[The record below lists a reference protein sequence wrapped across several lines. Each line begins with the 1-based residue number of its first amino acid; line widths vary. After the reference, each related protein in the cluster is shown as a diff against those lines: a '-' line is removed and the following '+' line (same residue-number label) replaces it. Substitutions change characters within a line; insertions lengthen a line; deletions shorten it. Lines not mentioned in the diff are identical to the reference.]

1 MDPFI
6 LKEIPGSSV
15 PLIGCIAEARVSKEV

>member
-6 LKEIPGSSV
+6 LKEIPGRSV
-15 PLIGCIAEARVSKEV
+15 PLIGCIAETRGSKEV